1 MPKRHFVFQGG
12 PGQAELRALE
22 KELLAEEEFDPREGG
37 ELPKGGAYGGKPRPV
52 RGNSRGKLEI
62 RAPPPQQ
69 EDPEE
74 EEEDPFDTSIVDKV
88 IPVRKAQK
96 RSEISVEDQDF
107 DPTQSFKAKVVE
119 VDPFDTSVAGAVIP
133 ELAEKEVPQQQQQ
146 EESAAA
152 IQHSESIDSDDFDPR
167 AF

>member
-1 MPKRHFVFQGG
+1 M
-12 PGQAELRALE
+12 
-22 KELLAEEEFDPREGG
+22 
-37 ELPKGGAYGGKPRPV
+37 PKGGAYGGKPRPV

-62 RAPPPQQ
+62 RAPAPPQQ
-69 EDPEE
+69 EEDP
-74 EEEDPFDTSIVDKV
+74 EEDPFDTSIVDKV

-119 VDPFDTSVAGAVIP
+119 VDPFDTAVAGAVIP

-146 EESAAA
+146 ESA